1 MRRLPRSKLRSCV
14 LLSCRSPIPAI
25 PIPLLPEDGEPALD
39 LNLVLHA
46 LMERARYDLVIDY
59 RKPPEP
65 SLGPEDDAWAKSL
78 LTRMP
83 DQSSD
88 LSAGKE
94 NAP

>member
-1 MRRLPRSKLRSCV
+1 
-14 LLSCRSPIPAI
+14 
-25 PIPLLPEDGEPALD
+25 
-39 LNLVLHA
+39 

>member
-1 MRRLPRSKLRSCV
+1 
-14 LLSCRSPIPAI
+14 
-25 PIPLLPEDGEPALD
+25 LPEDGEPALD